1 MVVNDKSEKWQLQTA
16 KSRFSTVVEK
26 AMSGKPQLV
35 TKNGKPA
42 VYIISVENYE
52 KLKGRKG
59 LKDTLLKS
67 PHKTLKLAVERQ
79 KDTGRTLEL

>member
-16 KSRFSTVVEK
+16 KSRFSKVVER
-26 AMSGKPQLV
+26 AMSGRPQLV

-52 KLKGRKG
+52 KLKGRKS
-59 LKDTLLKS
+59 LKETLLSS
-67 PHKTLKLAVERQ
+67 PHKNLKLSVDRQ
-79 KDTGRTLEL
+79 KDFGRTTEL

>member
-1 MVVNDKSEKWQLQTA
+1 MAVNDKSEKWQLQTA

-42 VYIISVENYE
+42 VYVISVESYE
-52 KLKGRKG
+52 KLKGRKS
-59 LKDTLLKS
+59 LKDTLLNS
-67 PHKTLKLAVERQ
+67 PHKTVKLAVDRP
-79 KDTGRTLEL
+79 KDNGRALDL

>member
-1 MVVNDKSEKWQLQTA
+1 MSVNDNSDKWQLQTA

-35 TKNGKPA
+35 TKNDKPA

-52 KLKGRKG
+52 KLKGRKS
-59 LKDTLLKS
+59 LKETLLNS
-67 PHKTLKLAVERQ
+67 PHKNLKLTVDRQ
-79 KDTGRTLEL
+79 EDFGRTTEL